1 MTLTTKEFA
10 KVVTDAVIQVIKY
23 SKINRNAVKEDP
35 SSIVTK
41 VFGYIDYFNN
51 DVSIYQ
57 KFLDGVSLAEIEFP
71 KALMSFIEPRA
82 IVKDTTMLEM
92 CKDLKVHHYYTEAAD
107 RIKQFSIDEYY
118 DCIKDFLKLFNKWVD
133 KESCGSIEEVL
144 APVNYSE
151 VSKRVVW
158 VDVSHSQELT
168 ETSCV
173 GSAIRLMDE
182 VIPIFVDSRIEF
194 GFDDAY
200 YSSYMN
206 SYSDVIKN
214 ASLYI
219 NRKLASVLLAR
230 N

>member
-10 KVVTDAVIQVIKY
+10 KVVVDAVTQVIKY
-23 SKINRNAVKEDP
+23 SRINRNTVKEDP
-35 SSIVTK
+35 SSTVKKI
-41 VFGYIDYFNN
+41 FGYIDYFNN
-51 DVSIYQ
+51 DISIYQ

-71 KALMSFIEPRA
+71 KALMPFIEPRA
-82 IVKDTTMLEM
+82 IVRDTTMLEM
-92 CKDLKVHHYYTEAAD
+92 CKDLKIHHYYSKIED
-107 RIKQFSIDEYY
+107 RIQQFSIDEYY
-118 DCIKDFLKLFNKWVD
+118 ECIKDFLKLFNKWVD

-151 VSKRVVW
+151 VSKKVVW
-158 VDVSHSQELT
+158 VDISRGQELT
-168 ETSCV
+168 ETSCM
-173 GSAIRLMDE
+173 GSAIKLMDE
-182 VIPIFVDSRIEF
+182 VIPLFVDSRIEF
-194 GFDDAY
+194 GFDEAY

-206 SYSDVIKN
+206 SYSDAVKN